1 MVILNFTAYTAEDS
15 PAFNVMLNNVYQKY
29 HQQGLEIFRWHLTAM
44 NMPGSRQQKNLPRIT
59 VLNGAADGDKALR
72 DYNVGSLPAVFIF
85 DRNGDVVER
94 VTDMS
99 TLDSSVARRL

>member
-1 MVILNFTAYTAEDS
+1 MAFDSDEYAWKQTA
-15 PAFNVMLNNVYQKY
+15 
-29 HQQGLEIFRWHLTAM
+29 
-44 NMPGSRQQKNLPRIT
+44 KNLPWIT